1 MDGRMD
7 VWSWALCPNLNH
19 HLCVYSWVV
28 VLKWAVQEMFG
39 QCVKQRT
46 VQNMLSVKINRWQ
59 NSVCHCC
66 WWWWSSLQTWQP
78 PDTFNWWGPKW
89 SKGQWMHHTQSPS
102 LPLSNTLL
110 YSSSPL
116 PHLFPRVIDPSSVP
130 FTEHTTL
137 IASCHVACVWPHQ
150 ARVKWHLSPAASQCE
165 NVQCCQW
172 PVRWT
177 KLWNAIA
184 PATILHGMRFR
195 PFLIY
200 LFNKKKAVKST
211 GGCLTHIQQ
220 IIFLI
225 RWFIFLSIKCQK
237 IIKNAH
243 YNFSEPKVASPNS
256 LVISQQ

>member
-19 HLCVYSWVV
+19 HLRVYGWVV

-46 VQNMLSVKINRWQ
+46 VQNMLSVKINCWQ

-110 YSSSPL
+110 DSSSPL
-116 PHLFPRVIDPSSVP
+116 PRLFPRVIDPSSVP

-150 ARVKWHLSPAASQCE
+150 PSEMTFKPCSESMWKCTVLSVTCEMVKIME
-165 NVQCCQW
+165 RN
-172 PVRWT
+172 
-177 KLWNAIA
+177 
-184 PATILHGMRFR
+184 
-195 PFLIY
+195 
-200 LFNKKKAVKST
+200 ST
-211 GGCLTHIQQ
+211 GYNSPWYEIQA
-220 IIFLI
+220 FLNL
-225 RWFIFLSIKCQK
+225 F
-237 IIKNAH
+237 
-243 YNFSEPKVASPNS
+243 V
-256 LVISQQ
+256 